1 MDLSNEPDQKNQ
13 KHECNDILYLEG
25 LFFIRQEAIKE
36 NTELVRN
43 TLQDLY
49 KTVTYN

>member
-1 MDLSNEPDQKNQ
+1 MDMDKQSSNNQKN
-13 KHECNDILYLEG
+13 ECNDILYLEG
-25 LFFIRQEAIKE
+25 LFFIRNEAIKQ
-36 NTELVRN
+36 NTELVKN